1 MFIPEDIVAAIA
13 KDEEYSVEN
22 DALALL
28 VKAMDKEVEK
38 ARSAI
43 REIVDIKDD
52 NIPDDALSRYVKK
65 PDKEPEAT
73 HETM

>member
-13 KDEEYSVEN
+13 KDEECSIEN

-28 VKAMDKEVEK
+28 VKAMDKETEK

-43 REIVDIKDD
+43 QEIIEVKDD
-52 NIPDDALSRYVKK
+52 DVPDDVLSRYVKK
-65 PDKEPEAT
+65 LGKETEANA
-73 HETM
+73 